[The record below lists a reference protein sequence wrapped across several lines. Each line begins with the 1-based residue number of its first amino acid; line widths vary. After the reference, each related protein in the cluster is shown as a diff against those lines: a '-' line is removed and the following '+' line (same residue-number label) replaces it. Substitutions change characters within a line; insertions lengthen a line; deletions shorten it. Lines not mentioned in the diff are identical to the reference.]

1 MASTWSP
8 LKIQLMAT
16 GENLSTWGNVT
27 NANLGTGLSEMIV
40 GSADITFASANETLT
55 LSDSTSSQTARNMRL
70 NCIGTTGGTARNLV
84 VPAVEKIYVVSN
96 GCADTITVKNAT
108 GTGIAIPAGK
118 TTWVY
123 NNGTNVLNVVSYLTA
138 LDTVDLTATNVTVSS
153 FIATTSYLAGSSSAL
168 AVNLPNAAET
178 TTISAIAA
186 TGTINY
192 DVSTQSVLYY
202 TTSASANWT
211 LNIRHS
217 SGTALNTAMSTG
229 QTVTVTFM
237 VTQGTTAYY
246 NSVLQIDGST
256 VTPKWQGGAPTS
268 GNASGVD
275 VYTYAVLKT
284 GAATFTVLASVAS
297 FT

>member
-55 LSDSTSSQTARNMRL
+55 LSDSTSSQTARNKRL
-70 NCIGTTGGTARNLV
+70 NCIGATGGTARNLV

-268 GNASGVD
+268 GSASGVD

>member
-1 MASTWSP
+1 
-8 LKIQLMAT
+8 MAT

-55 LSDSTSSQTARNMRL
+55 LSDSTSSQTARNKRL
-70 NCIGTTGGTARNLV
+70 NCIGATGGTARNLV

-268 GNASGVD
+268 GSASGVD

>member
-1 MASTWSP
+1 
-8 LKIQLMAT
+8 MAT